1 MSSTNLTRQEAQKR
15 RAIIGAVDYGIA
27 VDVTRGDATFPSV
40 TTVRFEVAAPGSTF
54 IDLIAQSVESVT
66 LDGELVDV
74 TYRPDFGIPLDD
86 LTAGSHELVVTATC
100 EYSRTGQGL
109 HRFVDPVDHEVYL
122 YTQFETADAKRVFA
136 CFDQPDVKA
145 TYTLAVTAPANWS
158 VVTNSPQEVSPVEGD
173 AGKAVFTSR
182 IDYLLSTY
190 LVALCAG
197 PYYKVTDE
205 WRGEVAAHPEN
216 LDEPREVVIPL
227 GLYCRKSL
235 ADHLDADTLFT
246 ETKQGFDFY
255 HQNFGAAYPFGKYD
269 QLFVPEFNAGAME
282 NAGAITYRDEYVFTS
297 KHTRHSYERRCETVL
312 HEMAHMWFGD
322 LVTMTWWD
330 DLWLNESFATWGSVV
345 AQSEMTE
352 YDTAWVTFA
361 NVEKAWAY
369 DQDQLPSTH
378 PVASDAHDIETVEQN
393 FDGITYAKGASIL
406 KQLQAYVG
414 RDAFFAG
421 VRRHFASHAFGNATF
436 DDLLGALAEAS
447 GKDLSWW
454 ADQWLK
460 TTGMNELSA
469 DVEVDESGRY
479 TRFAV
484 AQGGATPGAGELRTH
499 RIGVGLYSLVDGAVV
514 RTHRVDMDIDS
525 ASTSVPEFV
534 GLPKADLVL
543 VNDDDLTYCM
553 MKLDAESLAFVTENI
568 DKITDPLARTLCWSA
583 AWQATR
589 SGEMRAR
596 DYIQL
601 VVRGAAAESEMSV
614 VSSVLRQAQT
624 ALRRYADPQWAAS
637 TGRQL
642 LCGGLVAAARA
653 AEPGSDHQLAFVQ
666 ALSTMWLDDDATALL
681 KAIVKGDSPLPG
693 LVVDNQLRWDA
704 LTALAAMGLHDV
716 EHQVSVLLE
725 VDPSATGRA
734 CAARTRAAVPTS
746 KAKRKVFNELTTN
759 ATTKLSNVAIR
770 YKLAGFGFGCADE
783 AMQQFNSE
791 FFDAV
796 LPVWELLPNDTATT
810 IIRGLYPWWDISEAG
825 LGRASEFLTEDAP
838 EAVARTIRE
847 CQSQVERALRNRLVD
862 AGE

>member
-1 MSSTNLTRQEAQKR
+1 
-15 RAIIGAVDYGIA
+15 
-27 VDVTRGDATFPSV
+27 
-40 TTVRFEVAAPGSTF
+40 
-54 IDLIAQSVESVT
+54 
-66 LDGELVDV
+66 
-74 TYRPDFGIPLDD
+74 
-86 LTAGSHELVVTATC
+86 
-100 EYSRTGQGL
+100 
-109 HRFVDPVDHEVYL
+109 
-122 YTQFETADAKRVFA
+122 
-136 CFDQPDVKA
+136 
-145 TYTLAVTAPANWS
+145 
-158 VVTNSPQEVSPVEGD
+158 
-173 AGKAVFTSR
+173 
-182 IDYLLSTY
+182 
-190 LVALCAG
+190 
-197 PYYKVTDE
+197 
-205 WRGEVAAHPEN
+205 
-216 LDEPREVVIPL
+216 
-227 GLYCRKSL
+227 
-235 ADHLDADTLFT
+235 
-246 ETKQGFDFY
+246 
-255 HQNFGAAYPFGKYD
+255 
-269 QLFVPEFNAGAME
+269 
-282 NAGAITYRDEYVFTS
+282 
-297 KHTRHSYERRCETVL
+297 
-312 HEMAHMWFGD
+312 
-322 LVTMTWWD
+322 
-330 DLWLNESFATWGSVV
+330 
-345 AQSEMTE
+345 
-352 YDTAWVTFA
+352 
-361 NVEKAWAY
+361 
-369 DQDQLPSTH
+369 
-378 PVASDAHDIETVEQN
+378 
-393 FDGITYAKGASIL
+393 
-406 KQLQAYVG
+406 
-414 RDAFFAG
+414 
-421 VRRHFASHAFGNATF
+421 
-436 DDLLGALAEAS
+436 
-447 GKDLSWW
+447 
-454 ADQWLK
+454 
-460 TTGMNELSA
+460 
-469 DVEVDESGRY
+469 
-479 TRFAV
+479 
-484 AQGGATPGAGELRTH
+484 
-499 RIGVGLYSLVDGAVV
+499 
-514 RTHRVDMDIDS
+514 
-525 ASTSVPEFV
+525 
-534 GLPKADLVL
+534 
-543 VNDDDLTYCM
+543 
-553 MKLDAESLAFVTENI
+553 
-568 DKITDPLARTLCWSA
+568 
-583 AWQATR
+583 
-589 SGEMRAR
+589 MRAR

-704 LTALAAMGLHDV
+704 LTALAAAGLHDV